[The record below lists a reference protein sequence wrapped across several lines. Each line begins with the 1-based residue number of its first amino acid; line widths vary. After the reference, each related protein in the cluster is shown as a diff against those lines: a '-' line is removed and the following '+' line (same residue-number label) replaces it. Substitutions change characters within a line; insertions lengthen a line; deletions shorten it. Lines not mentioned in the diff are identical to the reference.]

1 MFIRKVVRR
10 ESIKAVTVPKD
21 YGDMVELIVL
31 SIEKGIKLSESKE
44 MMELQEQAGF
54 VNAVLVDSAE
64 DVWNDI

>member
-31 SIEKGIKLSESKE
+31 SIEKGTKLSESKE